1 MGSLIGFVLMNN
13 IAQLELLQYF
23 LMYSIDLENTV
34 QLSYKLFSPRFNG
47 MMLISNLMYIILIA
61 FQMTSVERVLM
72 YSELPQEDPQKIKQI
87 KPADTWPSTGC
98 IRFEDVSLSYDEGT
112 IYVLKSLSFTITDK
126 EKVNNVVIYI
136 KMSV

>member
-1 MGSLIGFVLMNN
+1 
-13 IAQLELLQYF
+13 
-23 LMYSIDLENTV
+23 
-34 QLSYKLFSPRFNG
+34 
-47 MMLISNLMYIILIA
+47 MYIILIV

-72 YSELPQEDPQKIKQI
+72 YSDLPQEEPQKIKQI

-98 IRFEDVSLSYDEGT
+98 IRFEDVSLSYDEGKT
-112 IYVLKSLSFTITDK
+112 YVLKSLSFTIRDK